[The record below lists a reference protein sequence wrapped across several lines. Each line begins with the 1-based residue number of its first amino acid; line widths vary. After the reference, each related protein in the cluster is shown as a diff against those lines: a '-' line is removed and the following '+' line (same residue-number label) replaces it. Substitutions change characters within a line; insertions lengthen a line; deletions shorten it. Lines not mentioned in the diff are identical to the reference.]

1 MVVKPIPDRYHSAQP
16 YLLVDDASRLMEF
29 MKATFGAEDLGT
41 MPTPEG
47 KIGHAEMQIGDTIV
61 MLADASTAE
70 GVSGPMPSTVVTYVE
85 DCDETY
91 RRALEAGGKSIREPR
106 DMFYGD
112 RSAGVVDPV
121 GNHWWIHTHV
131 EDVSEEEMMRRAK
144 EQQGA

>member
-1 MVVKPIPDRYHSAQP
+1 MAVKPIPDQYHSAQP

-47 KIGHAEMQIGDTIV
+47 KIGHAEMRIGDTIV

-70 GVSGPMPSTVVTYVE
+70 GVSGAMPSTVVTYVE
-85 DCDETY
+85 DCDATY
-91 RRALEAGGKSIREPR
+91 ERALDAGAKSIREPQ

-112 RSAGVVDPV
+112 RSAGVADPV

-131 EDVSEEEMMRRAK
+131 EDVPEEEMMRRA
-144 EQQGA
+144 QQQRS